1 MLDEREH
8 DEGVTSEQRA
18 EYATVADTLG
28 CDYREIADTLTVC
41 GWPMNHSSARNYVL
55 RGIEKIAVR
64 VLDACGLDSSHASA
78 RAVARSAQFQA
89 GLAEVLRVIEDE
101 DQLPTDEAEE
111 LTA

>member
-1 MLDEREH
+1 MATDNEQQER
-8 DEGVTSEQRA
+8 S

-28 CDYREIADTLTVC
+28 CDYREIADTLTVI

-55 RGIEKIAVR
+55 RGIEKIAGR
-64 VLDACGLDSSHASA
+64 VLEACGMDSSHAAA

-101 DQLPTDEAEE
+101 DQLAESSE
-111 LTA
+111 QLLS

>member
-1 MLDEREH
+1 MMANEPERDER
-8 DEGVTSEQRA
+8 S

-64 VLDACGLDSSHASA
+64 VLDACGMDSSHVAA

-89 GLAEVLRVIEDE
+89 GLAEVLRLIEDE
-101 DQLPTDEAEE
+101 DQLSTGEAEQ
-111 LTA
+111 LPA